1 MRVTQELLYDSEATL
16 RLVDRVLDDLDM
28 SDHFRSARAGTP
40 HCRTEQLRCDV
51 AESDAPSASF
61 LRAYWEIQDALEMLR
76 DSHAALQPV
85 RDGSEQGSADEHDR
99 LSRALSVV
107 DQLQSE
113 ENDPRRE
120 QAHEALRLEL
130 LALAEHLR
138 CREQVND
145 RLHFTA
151 DLLWDLE
158 LRLAQLSRV
167 LDSRPGD
174 FRM

>member
-1 MRVTQELLYDSEATL
+1 MRVTQEQLYDSEATL
-16 RLVDRVLDDLDM
+16 RLVDRVLEDLDM
-28 SDHFRSARAGTP
+28 SDHFRAAHADAPHFRA
-40 HCRTEQLRCDV
+40 EQLR
-51 AESDAPSASF
+51 AETAETDGPSASF
-61 LRAYWEIQDALEMLR
+61 LRAYWEIQDALELLR
-76 DSHAALQPV
+76 DSHAALQPS
-85 RDGSEQGSADEHDR
+85 RTGAERSGDDEHDR
-99 LSRALSVV
+99 LSRALAVV

-113 ENDPRRE
+113 ENDPGRE
-120 QAHEALRLEL
+120 QAHETLRAEL

-145 RLHFTA
+145 RLHLTA

-167 LDSRPGD
+167 LDSRPSD